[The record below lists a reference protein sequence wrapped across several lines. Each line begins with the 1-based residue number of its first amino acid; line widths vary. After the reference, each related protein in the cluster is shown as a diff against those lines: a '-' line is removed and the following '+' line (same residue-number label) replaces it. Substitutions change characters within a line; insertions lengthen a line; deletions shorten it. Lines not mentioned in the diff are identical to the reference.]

1 MVAANGSAVCE
12 SMANGSVDGASA
24 SILTTV
30 AVKSEVG
37 FVSCAWLDVESLASV
52 TVTVTGVATSCAPD
66 LRCLRFDFFFRGD
79 DDAGDGGVTG
89 VSV

>member
-1 MVAANGSAVCE
+1 
-12 SMANGSVDGASA
+12 MANGSVDGASA

-37 FVSCAWLDVESLASV
+37 FVSCAWLDVESLAA
-52 TVTVTGVATSCAPD
+52 VTVTGVATSCAPD

-79 DDAGDGGVTG
+79 DDDVDGGVTG